1 LNLEKSI
8 LKTLAYFDIFLHPLK
23 AEEIRLFC
31 DQPVLQ
37 DELLSVLDEM
47 VQKEM
52 VFKLGAFYS
61 LQNNPLL
68 VERRLKGNELAD
80 KMLQTA
86 YRIASFLH
94 KFPFVR
100 GVGISGSL
108 SKNYAD
114 AGTDIDFFIITSNNR
129 LWIARSLMHAVKKLS
144 FLVGRQDWFCMNYFI
159 DGEALVIAE
168 ENIFTATEVVT
179 LKPVCS
185 NDGFAGFF
193 TANYW
198 AGRYFP
204 NHFSV
209 NNCVNSSATN
219 PWYKTAGEKLLN
231 NAAGRMLDDYLMRIT
246 ARRWQKKEEHHKLNM
261 KGEPIGL
268 RIGKHVAR
276 PNPEHLQKKLLNLFA
291 SRLRGIEMKYGIV
304 IESDD
309 HFFRKEII

>member
-31 DQPVLQ
+31 DQPVQ
-37 DELLSVLDEM
+37 SDDLLPVLDKM
-47 VQKEM
+47 VLKEM
-52 VFKLGAFYS
+52 IFKLDAFYL

-114 AGTDIDFFIITSNNR
+114 AGTDIDFFIITSSNR
-129 LWIARSLMHAVKKLS
+129 LWIARSLMHTVKKLS
-144 FLVGRQDWFCMNYFI
+144 FLVGKQDWFCMNYFI
-159 DGEALVIAE
+159 DEEALAIAE

-185 NDGFAGFF
+185 NDDFSGFF
-193 TANYW
+193 TANHW

-204 NHFSV
+204 NHPSV
-209 NNCVNSSATN
+209 NNCVRNSGAN
-219 PWYKTAGEKLLN
+219 WWYKTAGEKMLN
-231 NAAGRMLDDYLMRIT
+231 NAVGRVLDDYLMRVT
-246 ARRWQKKEEHHKLNM
+246 ARRWQRKEEHHKLNM

-276 PNPEHLQKKLLNLFA
+276 PNPEYLQRKLLNLFA
-291 SRLRGIEMKYGIV
+291 GRLRDIEITHGII
-304 IESDD
+304 IERDD
-309 HFFRKEII
+309 HFLRREII